1 MQAMKRTAVKYAIAI
16 VAVAI
21 AVWGVYSWS
30 RSSVKASDLKF
41 STVTRGDI
49 ETTVSASA
57 RIEPSTEEIITSPIS
72 SRIIEVYHRPGDV
85 VEAGTPLMKLDI
97 ENARTDYEKKL
108 DALAVDRLKLEQL
121 HANIRTKL
129 SDLEMRIKVARMK
142 VKRLEAELAGERYLD
157 SIGSGTTDRVRE
169 AEFALNSDVL
179 SLAQLEKQYENEKAV
194 SETEIKV
201 CQLNIEISER
211 EIGLL
216 QRTLTDA
223 EIRSPRR
230 ATITEISD
238 KIGSQIAS
246 GQQLAVVADLSHYK
260 IVAEAADGYAN
271 RISQGCRT
279 HMRLK
284 GYDIDGT
291 IVNIAP
297 TATNGL
303 ISFTVR
309 PDCDSL
315 EVMRPGLKGDIHVN
329 SGISKDVLRI
339 DNAPFY
345 NQPGTYSVYVRNG
358 DVIERRN
365 IQLGAANYDYI
376 EVISGL
382 TEGEQIV
389 TNDLSRYQGTKTIK
403 LKQ

>member
-1 MQAMKRTAVKYAIAI
+1 MDRTITKAERMQAMKRTAVKYAIAI

-179 SLAQLEKQYENEKAV
+179 SLAQLEKQ
-194 SETEIKV
+194 
-201 CQLNIEISER
+201 
-211 EIGLL
+211 
-216 QRTLTDA
+216 
-223 EIRSPRR
+223 
-230 ATITEISD
+230 
-238 KIGSQIAS
+238 
-246 GQQLAVVADLSHYK
+246 
-260 IVAEAADGYAN
+260 
-271 RISQGCRT
+271 
-279 HMRLK
+279 
-284 GYDIDGT
+284 
-291 IVNIAP
+291 
-297 TATNGL
+297 
-303 ISFTVR
+303 
-309 PDCDSL
+309 
-315 EVMRPGLKGDIHVN
+315 
-329 SGISKDVLRI
+329 
-339 DNAPFY
+339 
-345 NQPGTYSVYVRNG
+345 
-358 DVIERRN
+358 
-365 IQLGAANYDYI
+365 
-376 EVISGL
+376 
-382 TEGEQIV
+382 
-389 TNDLSRYQGTKTIK
+389 
-403 LKQ
+403 

>member
-1 MQAMKRTAVKYAIAI
+1 
-16 VAVAI
+16 
-21 AVWGVYSWS
+21 
-30 RSSVKASDLKF
+30 
-41 STVTRGDI
+41 
-49 ETTVSASA
+49 
-57 RIEPSTEEIITSPIS
+57 
-72 SRIIEVYHRPGDV
+72 
-85 VEAGTPLMKLDI
+85 
-97 ENARTDYEKKL
+97 
-108 DALAVDRLKLEQL
+108 
-121 HANIRTKL
+121 
-129 SDLEMRIKVARMK
+129 
-142 VKRLEAELAGERYLD
+142 
-157 SIGSGTTDRVRE
+157 
-169 AEFALNSDVL
+169 
-179 SLAQLEKQYENEKAV
+179 
-194 SETEIKV
+194 
-201 CQLNIEISER
+201 
-211 EIGLL
+211 
-216 QRTLTDA
+216 
-223 EIRSPRR
+223 
-230 ATITEISD
+230 
-238 KIGSQIAS
+238 
-246 GQQLAVVADLSHYK
+246 
-260 IVAEAADGYAN
+260 
-271 RISQGCRT
+271 
-279 HMRLK
+279 MRLK